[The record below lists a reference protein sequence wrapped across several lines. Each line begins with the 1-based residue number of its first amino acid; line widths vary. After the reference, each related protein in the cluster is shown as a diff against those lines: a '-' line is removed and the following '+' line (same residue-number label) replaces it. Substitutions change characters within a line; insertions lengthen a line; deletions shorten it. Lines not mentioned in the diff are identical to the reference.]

1 VVARVPDNPLPG
13 WRARLRPGAPAAP
26 EAEAASLAPE
36 VEPTGASVAPIPAQ
50 RSELLVPEPPAVGP
64 LRLRPWRT
72 QRGRLVALGAAVLTM
87 AVAGGTFFVSA
98 GRTGAQAAWLV
109 PSPSGDAVVL
119 VTPEPV
125 PTTTPPPV
133 SGVIPDPVVNVDA
146 SGFFS
151 WAVLDRRTGA
161 RYGSANQDK
170 TTFSESMIK
179 AWIAADFLSR
189 TAEKGAT
196 PDARRTDQ
204 LVRMIRDSHNGAAES
219 LWLASG
225 GDASTRRL
233 IKTCGLVDTRVYP
246 AWWSQTYISARDAV
260 TMGECIA
267 NGTAAGPTWTE
278 WLLTEMR
285 NVRGTVEEQPNG
297 GRWGIIDALPP
308 DVAATVA
315 IKNGWTWHKDN
326 TWNVNCLAIHD
337 DWILAVM
344 LDYNG
349 SKGLS
354 YGAKQCAAVAQQTLR
369 QAAAA

>member
-1 VVARVPDNPLPG
+1 VVARVPDNPLLG
-13 WRARLRPGAPAAP
+13 WRARLRPGAAAGH
-26 EAEAASLAPE
+26 EAKAARRAPG
-36 VEPTGASVAPIPAQ
+36 VEPTGEAPTPAQ
-50 RSELLVPEPPAVGP
+50 RSELPVPKPPAVAP
-64 LRLRPWRT
+64 LRLRAWRAR
-72 QRGRLVALGAAVLTM
+72 RGHLVALVAAVLTM
-87 AVAGGTFFVSA
+87 TVAGVTFFVSA
-98 GRTGAQAAWLV
+98 GRTGAQAAWLI

-119 VTPEPV
+119 VTPEPA
-125 PTTTPPPV
+125 PTVTPPV
-133 SGVIPDPVVNVDA
+133 SGVIPDPVVNIDA
-146 SGFFS
+146 SGFVS

-161 RYGSANQDK
+161 RYGSENQNK

-179 AWIAADFLSR
+179 AWIAADFLSL
-189 TAEKGAT
+189 TAAKGAT

-225 GDASTRRL
+225 GDASIRRL
-233 IKTCGLVDTRVYP
+233 IKNCGLVDTRVYP

-267 NGTAAGPTWTE
+267 NGTAAGPTWTQ

-344 LDYNG
+344 LDYNA
-349 SKGLS
+349 SKGLA
-354 YGAKQCAAVAQQTLR
+354 YGAKSCAAVAQQTLR
-369 QAAAA
+369 QAAPA